1 MKFSKNFNI
10 FSIILMTS
18 FYFNKNFYLRMS
30 FNSDTTNYEITRA
43 RIKAR
48 KINDITIR
56 IKELLIFNREQLE
69 KIKISIK
76 AQINKHR

>member
-1 MKFSKNFNI
+1 MMKFSENFNI

-30 FNSDTTNYEITRA
+30 FNSNTTDYEITRA

-48 KINDITIR
+48 KIDDIIVKM
-56 IKELLIFNREQLE
+56 KELLIFN
-69 KIKISIK
+69 
-76 AQINKHR
+76 H